1 MLEFCNFKIG
11 HFLICALRIKVKGW
25 EGETKNSHSKRLD
38 GHSTAFS
45 TNVKVNPSKE
55 GSGRRMSTLVK
66 IFDTTLRD
74 GEQSPGA
81 TMNIAEKVRIAQQLE
96 KLNVDVIEA
105 GFPASS
111 EGDSEAVK
119 TISQVIKHSEVAA
132 LSRTNLKDIDR
143 AWEAV
148 KGAKSPRLHIFVSTS
163 DIHLQHQLK
172 ISKDEVI
179 AMTTRSIARAKRY
192 SPNIEFSAMDATRSD
207 VGFLSAVIEAAIQ
220 AGATVINIPDTVG
233 YAIPSEFGELI
244 RTLRQKVRGI
254 EKVTLS
260 VHCHNDL
267 GLAVANSLIAVQNG
281 ARQVECTINGIGERA
296 GNASLE
302 EIVMAIRT
310 RKDLF
315 PYHTRVIPRHLFAT
329 SRLVSKITGM
339 AVQPNKAIVGAN
351 AFAHESGIHQDGILK
366 EKLTY
371 EIMTPESVGIPKTS
385 LILGK
390 LSGRHAFRDRL
401 RELGYRLSESDLELA
416 FNRFKQ
422 LADKKRDIYDED
434 IESIVVEEILR
445 MPHRFKLV
453 YLNVVAG
460 NVTVPTATVQM
471 EVDGRLIQ
479 EAGFGDGPVDATF
492 KTIKKITRTKSRLLQ
507 FRINAITSGTEA
519 QGEVTVRLEEKENTV
534 IGQGADTDVIVA
546 SAKAYINALNKMEFK
561 KQKLVGM

>member
-1 MLEFCNFKIG
+1 MAE
-11 HFLICALRIKVKGW
+11 
-25 EGETKNSHSKRLD
+25 
-38 GHSTAFS
+38 
-45 TNVKVNPSKE
+45 
-55 GSGRRMSTLVK
+55 LVR

-81 TMNIAEKVRIAQQLE
+81 AMNIAEKVRVAEQLE
-96 KLNVDVIEA
+96 KLNVDIIEA

-111 EGDSEAVK
+111 DGDFEAVK
-119 TISQVIKHSEVAA
+119 AIARTIKRSEVAA
-132 LSRTNLKDIDR
+132 LARTNPKDIDR

-148 KGAKSPRLHIFVSTS
+148 KVANSPRLHIFISTS
-163 DIHLQHQLK
+163 DIHLKHQLK
-172 ISKDEVI
+172 KSRKEVI
-179 AMTTRSIARAKRY
+179 RIAARSVARARRY
-192 SPNIEFSAMDATRSD
+192 TPNIEFSPMDATRTD
-207 VGFLSAVIEAAIQ
+207 IEFLTAVCEGAIR
-220 AGATVINIPDTVG
+220 AGATTINIPDTVG
-233 YAIPSEFGELI
+233 YAIPSEFGNLI
-244 RTLRQKVRGI
+244 RTIRQKVRGI

-267 GLAVANSLIAVQNG
+267 GLAVANSLAAIQNG

-296 GNASLE
+296 GNTSLE
-302 EIVMAIRT
+302 EMVMALRT
-310 RKDLF
+310 RSDLLRF
-315 PYHTRVIPRHLFAT
+315 HTRINPKHIYTT

-339 AVQPNKAIVGAN
+339 VVQPNKAIVGAN

-371 EIMTPESVGIPKTS
+371 EIMTPESVGIPKS
-385 LILGK
+385 SIVLGK
-390 LSGRHAFRDRL
+390 LSGRHAFRERL
-401 RELGYRLSESDLELA
+401 RELGYRLSEADLERA

-422 LADKKRDIYDED
+422 LADKKREIFDED

-445 MPHRFKLV
+445 MPRRFKLV
-453 YLNVVAG
+453 YINVVAG

-471 EVDGRLIQ
+471 EVDGKLLQ

-492 KTIKKITRTKSRLLQ
+492 KTIKKITRTKSKLLQ
-507 FRINAITSGTEA
+507 FAINAITSGTEA
-519 QGEVTVRLEEKENTV
+519 QGEVTVRLEEKGNTV

>member
-1 MLEFCNFKIG
+1 MRE
-11 HFLICALRIKVKGW
+11 
-25 EGETKNSHSKRLD
+25 
-38 GHSTAFS
+38 
-45 TNVKVNPSKE
+45 
-55 GSGRRMSTLVK
+55 LVK

-81 TMNIAEKVRIAQQLE
+81 TMNIAEKVRIAEQLE
-96 KLNVDVIEA
+96 KLNVDIIEA
-105 GFPASS
+105 GFPISS
-111 EGDSEAVK
+111 EGDFEAVK
-119 TISQVIKHSEVAA
+119 TISRTIKRSEVAA
-132 LSRTNLKDIDR
+132 LARTNPKDVDR

-163 DIHLQHQLK
+163 DIHLKHQLK
-172 ISKDEVI
+172 KSKEEVI
-179 AMTTRSIARAKRY
+179 RIAARSVARAKRY
-192 SPNIEFSAMDATRSD
+192 TPNIEFSAMDATRSD
-207 VGFLSAVIEAAIQ
+207 IDFLSAVMEAAVQ
-220 AGATVINIPDTVG
+220 SGATTINIPDTVG
-233 YAIPSEFGELI
+233 YAIPSEFGALI

-254 EKVTLS
+254 EKAILS

-267 GLAVANSLIAVQNG
+267 GLAVANSLVAVQNG

-302 EIVMAIRT
+302 EVVMAIRT
-310 RKDLF
+310 RKDLLPF
-315 PYHTRVIPRHLFAT
+315 HTRVFPKHLFTT

-371 EIMTPESVGIPKTS
+371 EIMTPESVGISKSS
-385 LILGK
+385 LVLGK
-390 LSGRHAFRDRL
+390 LSGRHAFRERL
-401 RELGYRLSESDLELA
+401 KDLGYRLSTADLELA
-416 FNRFKQ
+416 FRQFKQ
-422 LADKKRDIYDED
+422 LADKKREIYDED

-445 MPHRFKLV
+445 VPRRFKLV
-453 YLNVVAG
+453 YINVIAG

-471 EVDGRLIQ
+471 EVDGQLML

-492 KTIKKITRTKSRLLQ
+492 KTIKKITRTKSKLLQ
-507 FRINAITSGTEA
+507 FAINAITIGTEA
-519 QGEVTVRLEEKENTV
+519 QGEVTVKLEEKGQTV

-546 SAKAYINALNKMEFK
+546 SAKAYINALNKMEFR